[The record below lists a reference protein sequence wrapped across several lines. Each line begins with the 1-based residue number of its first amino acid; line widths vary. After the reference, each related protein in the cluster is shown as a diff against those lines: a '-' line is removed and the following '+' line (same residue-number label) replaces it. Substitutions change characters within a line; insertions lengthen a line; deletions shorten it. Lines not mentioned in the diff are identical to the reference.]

1 LAGVDDIYIR
11 SVAGRNEDTL
21 LLHATETKKVC
32 DWSTDGRYLVFTSW
46 NPRSN
51 LDLWLLPTFGNR
63 KPIPFLQSPFN
74 EKQGQV
80 SPDGRWMAYASD
92 ESGRWEVYVQSFPMP
107 GAKRAVSIGGGD
119 QPRWRRDGSELF
131 YLSADH
137 MLMAVDVRR
146 GERWKAG
153 TPRRLFQ
160 VRLSQ
165 MSANFL
171 GHYAVTADGQRFLV
185 DAVDERESAE
195 SMTVLVN
202 WTAAVNH

>member
-1 LAGVDDIYIR
+1 
-11 SVAGRNEDTL
+11 
-21 LLHATETKKVC
+21 
-32 DWSTDGRYLVFTSW
+32 
-46 NPRSN
+46 
-51 LDLWLLPTFGNR
+51 
-63 KPIPFLQSPFN
+63 
-74 EKQGQV
+74 
-80 SPDGRWMAYASD
+80 
-92 ESGRWEVYVQSFPMP
+92 
-107 GAKRAVSIGGGD
+107 
-119 QPRWRRDGSELF
+119 
-131 YLSADH
+131 